1 MAIVKSVRRKQALG
15 MPHVQPLIVAQLIVL
30 LALAN
35 GTPVIAKTILGTIL
49 ARPLDGGMT
58 LADGQPLF
66 GPSKTIRGV
75 VLSVVVT
82 TLGAPSIG
90 VDWTIGLVVAATA
103 MIGDLFSSFIKR
115 RMYLPPGSMALG
127 LDQTP
132 ESLLPAFACQWVL
145 PITVLDIVL
154 VTALFFVCELV
165 ASRALYT
172 FKIRDRPY

>member
-1 MAIVKSVRRKQALG
+1 LG

-35 GTPVIAKTILGTIL
+35 GTPVIAKKILGTIL

-75 VLSVVVT
+75 VLSIVVT
-82 TLGAPSIG
+82 ILGAPSIG

-103 MIGDLFSSFIKR
+103 MIGDLFSSFTKR
-115 RMYLPPGSMALG
+115 RMNLSPGSMALG

-132 ESLLPAFACQWVL
+132 ESLLPAFACRWVL

>member
-1 MAIVKSVRRKQALG
+1 

-35 GTPVIAKTILGTIL
+35 GTPLIAKKILGTIL
-49 ARPLDGGMT
+49 TRPLDGGMI

-75 VLSVVVT
+75 VLSIVVT

-103 MIGDLFSSFIKR
+103 MIGDLFSSFTKR
-115 RMYLPPGSMALG
+115 RMKLAPGSMALG
-127 LDQTP
+127 LDQIP
-132 ESLLPAFACQWVL
+132 ESLLPAVACRWVL
-145 PITVLDIVL
+145 PITVMDVILVL
-154 VTALFFVCELV
+154 SLSFVGELGV
-165 ASRALYT
+165 SRALYGIN
-172 FKIRDRPY
+172 IRDRPY